1 MKTLLR
7 WIALPVGLIIF
18 VIGAIT
24 FPLPIPTGLILMIVG
39 ISIAAIN
46 PVMLRWLKKTRKKYP
61 ETNLHIRRVAPYMP
75 KFVRR
80 VIRRTDSK

>member
-18 VIGAIT
+18 IIGALT
-24 FPLPIPTGLILMIVG
+24 FPLPIPTGLILMVVG
-39 ISIAAIN
+39 LSIAAIN
-46 PVMLRWLKKTRKKYP
+46 PVVLRWLKNIRKQYP
-61 ETNLHIRRVAPYMP
+61 GANQHIRKAAPYMP

-80 VIRRTDSK
+80 IIRRTDSK